1 MSVIMNKVTKY
12 ILILVLHLPLIGFTE
27 ENNDPLEGMNRAIF
41 SFNKAADDAIFIPV
55 ATGYKTIMPEIAVKG
70 VNNFFNNLRDVI
82 TIVNDLLQLKI
93 EHAAK
98 DTGRV
103 LVNSTVGI
111 LGFIDVHSMNGGE
124 RRKEDFGQTLG
135 HYGLGHGAYLVLPFL
150 GPSSFRDGTG
160 LVVDTLYFDPITYVD
175 DVRTRNQIR
184 ILQFIDA
191 RAELLN
197 ASDILEQASLDPYAF
212 QRDAYFQYREALVND
227 QSTDKINYYDD
238 TAELSFEPIEEKA
251 NGSDVTVDVLTIS
264 PSENLTEDQLVLL
277 N

>member
-1 MSVIMNKVTKY
+1 MNKVTKY
-12 ILILVLHLPLIGFTE
+12 ILILVLHLPLIGFAE